1 MVVAMMDKAKPFGH
15 SVDLDFVKNNVFG
28 ITDIKRGNRLNEIL
42 ETYEHGAKEF
52 YVVQSTQQKGKAVIA
67 NLDLFAELLHAKEQL
82 DALYEAQ
89 MHEVMLARKNDVAT
103 IPLKEALAD
112 EDFDFDEIMTMANQ
126 FDETI
131 D

>member
-1 MVVAMMDKAKPFGH
+1 MMDKAKPIGH
-15 SVDLDFVKNNVFG
+15 SVDLDFIKNNVFG

-42 ETYEHGAKEF
+42 ETYEHGANEF

-67 NLDLFAELLHAKEQL
+67 NLDLFTELLRAKEQL
-82 DALYEAQ
+82 DALYDAH
-89 MHEVMLARKNDVAT
+89 MHEIMLARKNDVAT

-112 EDFDFDEIMTMANQ
+112 EDFDFDEIMEMANQ
-126 FDETI
+126 FDEVA